1 MMIKTGINMN
11 QATRLLQTSLN
22 HKDPINNK
30 LCVGKIPLSQIEKL
44 VSSTPFYAYDRQLI
58 INRISQL
65 TASLPKEI
73 SLHYAIKANPYP
85 SLVQMMAGQV
95 SGFDV
100 ASKKEMLLALQTGMP
115 SKNISFAG
123 PGKTVDDIEAA
134 IIAGVTLHVESQG
147 EISKVILAAKQ
158 LNIRANIAIRV
169 NPKFELKS
177 SGMKMSG
184 GAKPFGIDEEQ
195 IHQVLNTLPL
205 THIKLRGFH
214 IFAGSQNL
222 NAEAIISAQQQTFA
236 LAQVLV
242 DLTMKITEEKIDY
255 LNIGGGFG
263 VPYFSKEKPLDIP
276 AIASNLTSMLKQYKT
291 LVDGI
296 ELILELGRYL
306 VAEAGIYVS
315 KIVDKKISRGTTYL
329 VCDGGL
335 HHHLA
340 NSGNF
345 GQVIRKNYPVAIE
358 QKSIPLQTNAQ
369 ELEQVNIVGP
379 LCTPLDILADKIVL
393 PKANIGDYV
402 VVFQSGAYGASASP
416 KDFLSQPALSE
427 ILL

>member
-1 MMIKTGINMN
+1 MKP
-11 QATRLLQTSLN
+11 ATTFLETSL
-22 HKDPINNK
+22 KDSLPSSNE
-30 LCVGKIPLSQIEKL
+30 LSVGNFPLSQIENL
-44 VSSTPFYAYDRQLI
+44 VKSTPFYAYDRQLI
-58 INRISQL
+58 INRVAQL
-65 TASLPKEI
+65 TQALPKEI

-85 SLVQMMAGQV
+85 SLVQLMAKQV

-100 ASKKEMLLALQTGMP
+100 ASKREMLLAMQTGMP
-115 SKNISFAG
+115 VKKISFAG
-123 PGKTVDDIEAA
+123 PGKTVEDIEAA
-134 IIAGVTLHVESQG
+134 IIAGVTLHVESEG
-147 EISKVILAAKQ
+147 EIAKVVLATQ
-158 LNIRANIAIRV
+158 RLNIKANVAIRV

-177 SGMKMSG
+177 SGMKMAG

-195 IHQVLNTLPL
+195 IPEILNSLPL
-205 THIKLRGFH
+205 EQINLRGFH

-236 LAQVLV
+236 LAQQLV
-242 DLTMKITEEKIDY
+242 ELSTQITKKKIDY

-263 VPYFSKEKPLDIP
+263 VPYFANDNALNIT
-276 AIASNLTSMLKQYKT
+276 AIANNLQQLLKQYKT
-291 LVDGI
+291 LVDGL
-296 ELILELGRYL
+296 ELIIELGRYL
-306 VAEAGIYVS
+306 VAEAGIYVC
-315 KIVDKKISRGTTYL
+315 KVVDKKTSRGTKYL

-345 GQVIRKNYPVAIE
+345 GQGIRKNYPLAIGNRL
-358 QKSIPLQTNAQ
+358 KSK

-379 LCTPLDILADKIVL
+379 LCTPLDILADKITL

-416 KDFLSQPALSE
+416 KDFLSQPQLSE

>member
-1 MMIKTGINMN
+1 MN
-11 QATRLLQTSLN
+11 QSTTFLKTSL
-22 HKDPINNK
+22 KDSLPKSNELSIGG
-30 LCVGKIPLSQIEKL
+30 LSLSQIEKL
-44 VSSTPFYAYDRQLI
+44 VTNTPFYAYDRQLI
-58 INRISQL
+58 VNKTSQL
-65 TASLPKEI
+65 IKALPQEI

-85 SLVQMMAGQV
+85 SLVQLMAGQV

-100 ASKKEMLLALQTGMP
+100 ASKQEMLLAIQTGMP
-115 SKNISFAG
+115 VKNISYAG
-123 PGKTVDDIEAA
+123 PGKTYEDIEAA
-134 IIAGVTLHVESQG
+134 IIAGVTLHVESIG
-147 EISKVILAAKQ
+147 EIQKVELAAKQ
-158 LNIRANIAIRV
+158 LNLKADIAIRV

-177 SGMKMSG
+177 SGMKMAG

-195 IHQVLNTLPL
+195 IPQILQELPL
-205 THIKLRGFH
+205 AQINLRGFH

-222 NAEAIISAQQQTFA
+222 NADAIISAQQQTFA
-236 LAQVLV
+236 LAEQLVELSSQV
-242 DLTMKITEEKIDY
+242 TKQKIDY

-263 VPYFSKEKPLDIP
+263 VPYFPKEKTLDIQS
-276 AIASNLTSMLKQYKT
+276 IADNLQILIEKHKEMTKGL
-291 LVDGI
+291 
-296 ELILELGRYL
+296 ELIIELGRYL

-345 GQVIRKNYPVAIE
+345 GQVIRKNYPLAIGN
-358 QKSIPLQTNAQ
+358 KLHQ
-369 ELEQVNIVGP
+369 EALEQVSIVGP
-379 LCTPLDILADKIVL
+379 LCTPLDILADKIIL
-393 PKANIGDYV
+393 PKASINDYV

-416 KDFLSQPALSE
+416 KDFLSQPQLSE

>member
-1 MMIKTGINMN
+1 MN
-11 QATRLLQTSLN
+11 QSTAFLKTSL
-22 HKDPINNK
+22 KDIS
-30 LCVGKIPLSQIEKL
+30 LGSDELSVGNLPLSQIEKL
-44 VSSTPFYAYDRQLI
+44 VTSTPFYAYDRQLI
-58 INRISQL
+58 INKVSQL
-65 TASLPKEI
+65 ISILPPEI

-85 SLVQMMAGQV
+85 SLVQLMADQV

-115 SKNISFAG
+115 VKNISFAG
-123 PGKTVDDIEAA
+123 PGKTFDDIEAA
-134 IIAGVTLHVESQG
+134 IISGVTLHVESAG
-147 EISKVILAAKQ
+147 EIKKVELAAKQ
-158 LNIRANIAIRV
+158 LNIKADIAIRV

-195 IHQVLNTLPL
+195 VPQVLKGLALEQIN
-205 THIKLRGFH
+205 LRGFH

-236 LAQVLV
+236 LAQQLV
-242 DLTMKITEEKIDY
+242 ELSTQITKKKIDY

-263 VPYFSKEKPLDIP
+263 VPYFVNDKTLDI
-276 AIASNLTSMLKQYKT
+276 ALIANSLKALITQYKA
-291 LVDGI
+291 LVDGL
-296 ELILELGRYL
+296 ELIIELGRYL
-306 VAEAGIYVS
+306 VAEAGVYVC
-315 KIVDKKISRGTTYL
+315 KVIDKKVSRGTTYL

-345 GQVIRKNYPVAIE
+345 GQVIRKNYPLAIGN
-358 QKSIPLQTNAQ
+358 KLNSK

-393 PKANIGDYV
+393 PKASVDDYV

-416 KDFLSQPALSE
+416 KDFLSQPLLSE
-427 ILL
+427 VLL